1 MYFSKYQFLYI
12 ILVISLQFFYIVVGD
27 YNGYQASLLRTDVP
41 QNTKSFVKPYYHSSN
56 EYEQRNH
63 EFWYENKPMPHY
75 HGSVPI
81 IIHQHFTEDE
91 NFIDDN
97 SYVTDPPG
105 FSLKKH
111 KQETYQKLSNNKNI
125 KPQYPKIK
133 LSGSETFDG
142 KEQTTQKTTYNNKLT
157 KSEEKLLKEIE
168 DEIAMEE
175 KTGGKKSNIV
185 VEDTKN
191 SGENKKNGKVSAEME
206 KEFAKFPPGTQPDPL
221 PHLPKVPQPSNTYF
235 GDEEKESKGTFENKG
250 KNGKEYKGT
259 FENHGEIG
267 KEYKGTFENH
277 GEIGKEYKGTF
288 ENHGEIGKEYKGT
301 FENHGE
307 IGKEHKGT
315 FENHGEIWKEHKGT
329 FENHGETG
337 KEFKG
342 SYESKGKK
350 GKEFKS
356 VFENEVDIIE
366 KDMDKN
372 KGPDYM
378 DDLDKMS
385 TGDVEKIPTT
395 TARYTSI
402 EKISGNDYDLISN
415 NNRKPTYGK
424 EEDEEYYT
432 SGKNK
437 LPSHNRKGKTY
448 EKITVEEKLYTS
460 DNDFPTPYM
469 EKIKSLEKTTENE
482 EYNPSYTKGSGKKK
496 CCACCSSAV
505 RPQIGS
511 PRQEFIQ
518 QIQGPQGP
526 VLVSQTGYIPQIPS
540 SLPSSRIPSPPST
553 PYIPTGAELAAR
565 YGVPYPSM
573 VSQGQSCGSPS
584 IPCAPIPYIPP
595 PCCIAPP
602 PKCCLPTIPC
612 CPKIQIPCCP
622 QTPICCQPNLLQLQ
636 EPRTT
641 CGTCKSKTMIKLRSK
656 RNTCLPCKK
665 RSKRSDLFE
674 TIYRDVDHHH
684 RVKRLGCIPCLQRR
698 VKRTPLNS
706 NCKTCFGN
714 GNTRS
719 KRTINCTL
727 CRGGTSVGRSKRDA
741 FYDSPGYDNVFDCDK
756 SCCDYSK
763 CDELTAKPL
772 KSKKKFN

>member
-1 MYFSKYQFLYI
+1 MYFSKYQFLYT
-12 ILVISLQFFYIVVGD
+12 ILVISLQFFYIVIGD

-41 QNTKSFVKPYYHSSN
+41 QQNTKSFVKPYYHSSN

-75 HGSVPI
+75 HGNEPI
-81 IIHQHFTEDE
+81 IIHQHYSEDE

-105 FSLKKH
+105 FSLQKH
-111 KQETYQKLSNNKNI
+111 KQETYRKLNNNNNL
-125 KPQYPKIK
+125 KPHYPKIK
-133 LSGSETFDG
+133 LGASETFDG
-142 KEQTTQKTTYNNKLT
+142 KEQTSQKTTYNNKLT

-175 KTGGKKSNIV
+175 KTGGKKSSIV

-191 SGENKKNGKVSAEME
+191 SGENKKNGKVSAEIE

-235 GDEEKESKGTFENKG
+235 GDEEKESKATFENKG
-250 KNGKEYKGT
+250 KKGKEYKGT

-267 KEYKGTFENH
+267 KEYKGPYEN
-277 GEIGKEYKGTF
+277 KD
-288 ENHGEIGKEYKGT
+288 
-301 FENHGE
+301 
-307 IGKEHKGT
+307 
-315 FENHGEIWKEHKGT
+315 
-329 FENHGETG
+329 
-337 KEFKG
+337 
-342 SYESKGKK
+342 KK
-350 GKEFKS
+350 GKEYKS
-356 VFENEVDIIE
+356 VFENEVDISE
-366 KDMDKN
+366 KDMDKY

-385 TGDVEKIPTT
+385 TGDGAEKIPTTT
-395 TARYTSI
+395 TARYTST

-437 LPSHNRKGKTY
+437 LPSYNGKGKTY
-448 EKITVEEKLYTS
+448 EKTTVEEEIYTN
-460 DNDFPTPYM
+460 DKDFPTPYM

-482 EYNPSYTKGSGKKK
+482 EYNPSYTKESGKKK
-496 CCACCSSAV
+496 CCACCSSV
-505 RPQIGS
+505 VKPQIVS
-511 PRQEFIQ
+511 SRQEFIQ
-518 QIQGPQGP
+518 QIQSPQVP
-526 VLVSQTGYIPQIPS
+526 VLVAQTGYIPQIPS
-540 SLPSSRIPSPPST
+540 SRIPSPPST
-553 PYIPTGAELAAR
+553 SYIPTGAELSAR

-573 VSQGQSCGSPS
+573 VSQGQSCGSLS

-612 CPKIQIPCCP
+612 CPKVQISCCP

-636 EPRTT
+636 GPRTS

-665 RSKRSDLFE
+665 RSKRSDVFE
-674 TIYRDVDHHH
+674 TVYRDVDHHH
-684 RVKRLGCIPCLQRR
+684 RVKRLSCIPCLQRR

-772 KSKKKFN
+772 KLKKHLTNH